1 MNPFIS
7 VLYRLLIPAFLLAVA
22 LVLRP
27 HISQIGAE
35 PLTLLHYL
43 PYGLAALCGLLS
55 VQFNRR
61 RFLLLTLVT
70 VAAYWLVQTRLQVSL
85 EDADAAQI
93 FNTLSFGLPAIVLG
107 LLLVDERGILNPYGL
122 VYLIGVSVL
131 AAAAWQYAGLVAE
144 YAQLESQWFVLWP
157 REGYVL
163 SWAATLANA
172 LVALVGLG
180 LVFVRRDHCE
190 VALLGTLCAGWILL
204 AWFYLPQVSIAL
216 FAATGLLQIV
226 ALLRASHAMAYRDEL
241 TGLLGRRALNE
252 RLRGLGGRYALAMVD
267 IDHFKKVNDTHG
279 HDVGDDVLKLVASQL
294 SRSRG
299 GGTCFRYGGEEFCV
313 LFARRNAADC
323 VAALEHMRE
332 AVAGYEITL
341 RDKSQRPR
349 RSVDGAKRRSS
360 KPRGAVKVSPNN
372 LSVTVSI
379 GLAEKNEALRSPEE
393 VMAAADQQLYSA
405 KKKGRNRVCY

>member
-7 VLYRLLIPAFLLAVA
+7 GLYRLLIPAFLLALA
-22 LVLRP
+22 LILRP
-27 HISQIGAE
+27 RISQIGAE

-43 PYGLAALCGLLS
+43 PYGLAVLCGLLS
-55 VQFNRR
+55 VQFNRS

-70 VAAYWLVQTRLQVSL
+70 AVAYWLVKTRLQVSL
-85 EDADAAQI
+85 EETDAALV
-93 FNTLSFGLPAIVLG
+93 FNTLAFGLPAIVLA
-107 LLLVDERGILNPYGL
+107 LLLVDERGILNPFGL
-122 VYLIGVSVL
+122 VYLVGVCAL
-131 AAAAWQYAGLVAE
+131 AWAAWHYAGLVGQ
-144 YAQLESQWFVLWP
+144 YVQQESPWFVLWP

-172 LVALVGLG
+172 VVALVGLV
-180 LVFVRRDHCE
+180 LVFIRRDHCE
-190 VALLGTLCAGWILL
+190 VALVGTLCAGWILL
-204 AWFYLPQVSIAL
+204 GWFYLPQISIAV
-216 FAATGLLQIV
+216 FAATGLLQII

-267 IDHFKKVNDTHG
+267 VDHFKKVNDTHG

-313 LFARRNAADC
+313 LFARRSAADC
-323 VAALEHMRE
+323 VDALEHMRE
-332 AVAGYEITL
+332 SVAGYEITL

-349 RSVDGAKRRSS
+349 RAVDGAKRRSS

-379 GLAEKNEALRSPEE
+379 GVAEKNEALRSPEE
-393 VMAAADQQLYSA
+393 VIAAADQQLYNA